1 MNIIET
7 PKKGISSLYVLKA
20 LCAFFVVVIHFS
32 SRYGYYLYP
41 IIRTAVP
48 CFFMISGYFLYSD
61 NRENMMSKLIKA
73 FRKTLTITIFA
84 YLFYFIVRI
93 VISSILKE
101 DDMNFHITSLLG
113 YIIAGPSIW
122 ATGHLWYL
130 VAYLET
136 LLVILLLVWF
146 RSLKLVWIL
155 IPLGLITNLLMGKYG
170 FLLPIPSDLMI
181 NDVPKYMLARNFFT
195 IGIPAFSIGLIIRK
209 YNQMIIQTINKHNA
223 WIISGLLLLFS
234 IVEFTILY
242 SLYGRTF
249 SGDIAIFTVPFAI
262 SLIIICLHYKEFGN
276 DTIFEIIGKKYSS
289 DIYIYH
295 MFVASFIIRLI
306 EIILGKLFGGNWNFF
321 YSAFIIFFATL
332 IFVIIWQKSISYAKN
347 ILHIKSAKI

>member
-7 PKKGISSLYVLKA
+7 QKKGISSLYVLKA

-101 DDMNFHITSLLG
+101 DDMNFHMTSLLG

-122 ATGHLWYL
+122 GTGHLWYL

-136 LLVILLLVWF
+136 LLITLFLVWS

-155 IPLGLITNLLMGKYG
+155 IPLGLIVNMIVGVYG
-170 FLLPIPSDLMI
+170 FILPLPSDLNI
-181 NDVPKYMLARNFFT
+181 DDIFRVMLSRNFFT

-209 YNQMIIQTINKHNA
+209 YNQVIIQFVSKQYI
-223 WIISGLLLLFS
+223 WIIFVLLMLLS
-234 IVEFTILY
+234 MIEFIALFRFY
-242 SLYGRTF
+242 SSALP
-249 SGDIAIFTVPFAI
+249 GDALI
-262 SLIIICLHYKEFGN
+262 STTPLAACAVIICLHYKDFGSN
-276 DTIFEIIGKKYSS
+276 SIFETIGKKYST

-295 MFVASFIIRLI
+295 MFVRLVI
-306 EIILGKLFGGNWNFF
+306 VKIVVALLNRVSGYNYEFM
-321 YSAFIIFFATL
+321 YSAIVIFFATL

>member
-7 PKKGISSLYVLKA
+7 QKKSISSLYILKA
-20 LCAFFVVVIHFS
+20 LCAFFVVVIHFPMK
-32 SRYGYYLYP
+32 YGYLFYP
-41 IIRTAVP
+41 IIYIAVP

-61 NRENMMSKLIKA
+61 DRKDMISKLSKTIC
-73 FRKTLTITIFA
+73 KTLYITLLA
-84 YLFYFIVRI
+84 YAFYIIVK
-93 VISSILKE
+93 ILL
-101 DDMNFHITSLLG
+101 SLLFG
-113 YIIAGPSIW
+113 TEIGLTSDSLLKITLAGPTIW

-136 LLVILLLVWF
+136 LFVILLLVWF

-249 SGDIAIFTVPFAI
+249 SGDIAIFTVPFSI

-295 MFVASFIIRLI
+295 MFVASFIIWLI
-306 EIILGKLFGGNWNFF
+306 EIILGKLFGGNWNFL

-332 IFVIIWQKSISYAKN
+332 IFVIIWQRSIYYVKN